1 MIIPMSVVTSTS
13 TVATKTNVCTT
24 VGNAWPAFSVPG
36 ICSSGMRWRNLKIAV
51 VVAKDPM
58 PSVSKKLVTKP
69 VTVSRNPGRSRPP
82 GAPRAI
88 DPPAPDKEECQYDQ
102 HTQENQ
108 AGGIRKAHE
117 SGRVCIGVGIIA
129 EIRRQ
134 PTLRFLQADASA
146 GRVVLHLIQV
156 DLSDREIARFGM

>member
-51 VVAKDPM
+51 VVAKEPM

-69 VTVSRNPGRSRPP
+69 VTESRNPGAFTRR
-82 GAPRAI
+82 RA
-88 DPPAPDKEECQYDQ
+88 
-102 HTQENQ
+102 
-108 AGGIRKAHE
+108 
-117 SGRVCIGVGIIA
+117 
-129 EIRRQ
+129 RRAQ
-134 PTLRFLQADASA
+134 WSTSA
-146 GRVVLHLIQV
+146 R
-156 DLSDREIARFGM
+156 